1 MAVHMRTVEVDG
13 MPVGDGHPP
22 RVMSVL
28 NMSPAS
34 EYRPSVAVD
43 VEQAARLV
51 DEELVPAGGDIVDV
65 GLQSANPKYD
75 TEAPEVELER
85 LDAAVSVVETVD
97 SDVPFSIETRYA
109 EVAEAAITRGFDLVN
124 DVCGFADPEMPR
136 VCEEYDVPV
145 VKMASGP
152 DLDRAGS
159 VKTIDDVFEALERNG
174 FTDRTIIDPS
184 FGQFYDER
192 TYEDN
197 WEMFRRLR
205 EFRAFGRPILTATN
219 REDFLGDLAGRPD
232 TDEQLPVSL
241 AAATLEVDRGAH
253 VVRTHDTAR
262 TKDVVQVAHALAEE
276 RTRADDG
283 LAVTELPT
291 VGGREARRH
300 ADRRRS
306 VAGAVDDAVCAAFL
320 AERPPG
326 EDVDAVREAAE
337 SAGVYVAVDEDL
349 YLAGTASA
357 LASFLDAL
365 PARTDTLVDLAGT
378 VRRSLARIGGS

>member
-1 MAVHMRTVEVDG
+1 

-28 NMSPAS
+28 NMSPKS
-34 EYRPSVAVD
+34 GYGPSVETE
-43 VEQAARLV
+43 VERAARLV

-75 TEAPEVELER
+75 TEPPEVEIDR
-85 LDAAVSVVETVD
+85 LDAAAAVVERVD
-97 SDVPFSIETRYA
+97 SDVAFSIETRYA
-109 EVAEAAITRGFDLVN
+109 AVAEEAVTRGFDLVN
-124 DVCGFADPEMPR
+124 DVCGFADPDMPA
-136 VCEEYDVPV
+136 VCEDYDVPV

-159 VKTIDDVFEALERNG
+159 VKTIDDVFEALGRNG

-219 REDFLGDLAGRPD
+219 REDFLGALADRPD
-232 TDEQLPVSL
+232 TEEQLAVSL
-241 AAATLEVDRGAH
+241 AAATLEVDRGAD
-253 VVRTHDTAR
+253 VVRTHDTER
-262 TKDVVQVAHALAEE
+262 TADVVRVAHALAED

-283 LAVTELPT
+283 LT
-291 VGGREARRH
+291 VAEVSNVAGREARRSAALREPLAGDV
-300 ADRRRS
+300 AD
-306 VAGAVDDAVCAAFL
+306 AATATFV
-320 AERPPG
+320 AERPG
-326 EDVDAVREAAE
+326 DEDVEDIRAAAE
-337 SAGVYVAVDEDL
+337 ATGVYVAEGDDDL
-349 YLAGTASA
+349 YLAGTEAALSA
-357 LASFLDAL
+357 FLEALPERTDAL
-365 PARTDTLVDLAGT
+365 LDLAGT
-378 VRRSLARIGGS
+378 VRRSLARSDGGA